1 MKKALLIF
9 LCVFAIDRITKYIVV
24 SKIPYGHDVN
34 MVGEFVRITHVRN
47 PNSLWSISLGERFP
61 YVFVGLLALI
71 LLTTLI
77 VEAIKSRQ
85 EGFACVYAL
94 LLAGVAGNIID
105 RIRFKEVID
114 FIDIGISPA
123 LRWPVFNV
131 ADSAISIGL
140 VLYFIMLVRER
151 SSKRSK

>member
-1 MKKALLIF
+1 M
-9 LCVFAIDRITKYIVV
+9 
-24 SKIPYGHDVN
+24 
-34 MVGEFVRITHVRN
+34 
-47 PNSLWSISLGERFP
+47 
-61 YVFVGLLALI
+61 
-71 LLTTLI
+71 
-77 VEAIKSRQ
+77 
-85 EGFACVYAL
+85 
-94 LLAGVAGNIID
+94 
-105 RIRFKEVID
+105 D